1 LSLPTPYWRSK
12 DGRPTTEA
20 AFTPKPVRVTFGS
33 PTLTADFEL
42 PPAAAMR
49 LGQIV
54 LDTLL
59 EYHRTNDKV
68 EERRAPSTFA
78 PTPGSDSEKGK
89 L

>member
-1 LSLPTPYWRSK
+1 MTN
-12 DGRPTTEA
+12 DQTTQTTTEA

-33 PTLTADFEL
+33 PTLTAAFVL

-59 EYHRTNDKV
+59 EYHRTNAGGEGQTPPKDK
-68 EERRAPSTFA
+68 
-78 PTPGSDSEKGK
+78 
-89 L
+89 